1 MEPKRLTA
9 ASAPVFQEGISLI
22 LTRWSALSAAVE
34 NEWGGR
40 DSSGKANAICTDV
53 VSFFTASRAEPL
65 YIDDLENI
73 LEEGLLSLNTL
84 VEDGSIEEVA
94 EKLMIMH
101 EECLEGNYQS
111 VEKLRT
117 TNPPPAAHVQP
128 SNDEDEDDDDDD
140 EDGSMSGDSAANM
153 MVGVPNSQS
162 SSNPVGKPTDE
173 PKPNHSAGSEDGWA
187 VVSSRKN
194 KGRRN

>member
-1 MEPKRLTA
+1 MESKKLTA
-9 ASAPVFQEGISLI
+9 ESAPVFQEGISLI
-22 LTRWSALSAAVE
+22 LTRWSALTAAVE

-40 DSSGKANAICTDV
+40 DSLGKANAICTDV
-53 VSFFTASRAEPL
+53 FSFFTEARAEPL
-65 YIDDLENI
+65 YIDDLENL

-117 TNPPPAAHVQP
+117 MNPPPVAHVRP
-128 SNDEDEDDDDDD
+128 SNDEDEDDDDDEND
-140 EDGSMSGDSAANM
+140 SMSADIAANM
-153 MVGVPNSQS
+153 MVDVPNSQS
-162 SSNPVGKPTDE
+162 SLNPVSMLTEE
-173 PKPNHSAGSEDGWA
+173 PKQNQSAEAEDGWV

>member
-1 MEPKRLTA
+1 MESKKLTA
-9 ASAPVFQEGISLI
+9 ESAPVFQEGISLI
-22 LTRWSALSAAVE
+22 LTRWSALTAAVE

-40 DSSGKANAICTDV
+40 DSLGKANAICTDV
-53 VSFFTASRAEPL
+53 FAFFTEARAEPL
-65 YIDDLENI
+65 YIDDLENL

-117 TNPPPAAHVQP
+117 MNPPPVAHVRP
-128 SNDEDEDDDDDD
+128 SNDEDEDDDDDEND
-140 EDGSMSGDSAANM
+140 SMSADIAANM
-153 MVGVPNSQS
+153 MVDVPNSQS
-162 SSNPVGKPTDE
+162 SLNPVSMLTEE
-173 PKPNHSAGSEDGWA
+173 PKQNQSAEAEDGWV